1 MMIYK
6 ILKSTLIFMV
16 VGISLNVIAQTY
28 PNKQVRVIVPFETGA
43 PDSLARLIAQQLT
56 QQTGQSFIVENR
68 PGANGM
74 IGADLVAKSKPDGYT
89 LLVTSTS
96 IVINQSYYKKVAY
109 DLTKD
114 LVPVTNLGSVEAL
127 FVVVNSKFPVKNL
140 QEFLAYAKKKEN
152 NVSYGSPGNGNHL
165 HIGSALFNQKMG
177 LDMVHIPFKGAGP
190 ASTALL
196 GEQIQLLVATP
207 PSVLPFIKDGKL
219 RAIAYT
225 GAKRASF
232 LPDVP
237 TVAEQGFPGF
247 EMDGGWFAMFT
258 TAGTPK
264 EVVEKIQQEIKTA
277 FNKKSVYE
285 SITNIGLEPV
295 GDTPEHFKK
304 YVDAEIKKNAELIRL
319 LNIKADDLK

>member
-1 MMIYK
+1 MIYK
-6 ILKSTLIFMV
+6 ILKSTLIFLLV
-16 VGISLNVIAQTY
+16 CISLNAIAQTY

-56 QQTGQSFIVENR
+56 LQTGKSFIVENR

-74 IGADLVAKSKPDGYT
+74 IGADLVAKSKPDGHT

-127 FVVVNSKFPVKNL
+127 FVVVNSKLPVKNL

-165 HIGSALFNQKMG
+165 HIASALFNQKMG

-232 LPDVP
+232 LPDIP

>member
-1 MMIYK
+1 MIYK
-6 ILKSTLIFMV
+6 ILKSTLIFLLV
-16 VGISLNVIAQTY
+16 CISLNTIAQTY

-56 QQTGQSFIVENR
+56 LQTGQSFIVENR

-74 IGADLVAKSKPDGYT
+74 IGADLVAKSKPDGHT

-127 FVVVNSKFPVKNL
+127 FVVVNSKLPVKNL

-165 HIGSALFNQKMG
+165 HIASALFNQKMG

>member
-1 MMIYK
+1 MIYK
-6 ILKSTLIFMV
+6 TLKSTLIFLLV
-16 VGISLNVIAQTY
+16 CISLNTIAQTY

-56 QQTGQSFIVENR
+56 LQTGQSFIVENR

-74 IGADLVAKSKPDGYT
+74 IGADLVAKSKPDGHT

-127 FVVVNSKFPVKNL
+127 FVVVNSKLPVKNL

-165 HIGSALFNQKMG
+165 HIASALFNQKMG

-232 LPDVP
+232 LPDIP

>member
-1 MMIYK
+1 MIYK
-6 ILKSTLIFMV
+6 ILKSTLIFLLV
-16 VGISLNVIAQTY
+16 CISLNAIAQTY

-56 QQTGQSFIVENR
+56 LQTGQSFIVENR

-74 IGADLVAKSKPDGYT
+74 IGADLVAKSKPDGHT

-127 FVVVNSKFPVKNL
+127 FVVVNSKLPVKNL

-165 HIGSALFNQKMG
+165 HIASALFNQKMG

-232 LPDVP
+232 LPDIP

>member
-1 MMIYK
+1 MIYK
-6 ILKSTLIFMV
+6 ILKSTLIFLLV
-16 VGISLNVIAQTY
+16 CISLNTIAQTY

-56 QQTGQSFIVENR
+56 LQTGQSFIVENR

-74 IGADLVAKSKPDGYT
+74 IGADLVAKSKPDGHT

-127 FVVVNSKFPVKNL
+127 FVVVNSKLPVKNL
-140 QEFLAYAKKKEN
+140 QEFLAFAKKKEN

-165 HIGSALFNQKMG
+165 HIASALFNQKMG

>member
-1 MMIYK
+1 MIYK
-6 ILKSTLIFMV
+6 ILKSTLIFLLV
-16 VGISLNVIAQTY
+16 CISLNTIAQTY

-56 QQTGQSFIVENR
+56 LQTGQSFIVENR

-74 IGADLVAKSKPDGYT
+74 IGADLVAKSKPDGHT

-127 FVVVNSKFPVKNL
+127 FVVVNSKLPVKNL

-165 HIGSALFNQKMG
+165 HIASALFNQKMG

-232 LPDVP
+232 LPDIP

>member
-1 MMIYK
+1 MIYK
-6 ILKSTLIFMV
+6 ILKSTLIFLLV
-16 VGISLNVIAQTY
+16 CISLNAIAQTY

-56 QQTGQSFIVENR
+56 LQTGQSFIVENR

-74 IGADLVAKSKPDGYT
+74 IGADLVAKSKPDGHT

-127 FVVVNSKFPVKNL
+127 FVVVNSKLPVKNL

-165 HIGSALFNQKMG
+165 HIASALFNQKMG